1 MKLLNQSLTYLSFS
15 ILAIVAIWGVLFY
28 VNTLNEIKSSIDE
41 GLENYKRLIIQNA
54 QKDSTILTK
63 TYFDESFFTI
73 RKLEESR
80 ALAVK
85 DQYLDTEILM
95 QDADDEELEMEPVR
109 MLVTAF
115 GIDGQ
120 YYELKVANSMVEEDD
135 LIKELLRDVIWLYVI
150 LIIAIILVNNFVLKK
165 LWKPFYHVLDQLK
178 NFRLGHSQ
186 HLAQTHTRTKE
197 FLDLQKVVNTL
208 LEHTINTFEQQKQFI
223 GNASHELQTPLA
235 IATHKLELVLENGK
249 LDSNDARN
257 LTETY
262 QIIQRLVHLNRSLLL
277 LTKIE
282 NHQFLDNQTISVNAM
297 VRQAIDDMEDI
308 TAFKDISVH
317 IQETTELSTQMD
329 TALAHIL
336 ISNLIR
342 NAISHNV
349 KHGKIEISITESDL
363 KIYNT
368 GNSEALDDTL
378 IFDRFHKSGPTSNST
393 GLGLAIVK
401 AITDF
406 YAFRV
411 TYSFQDGLH
420 CFELSFN

>member
-80 ALAVK
+80 ALTVK
-85 DQYLDTEILM
+85 DQYLDTEIPM

-109 MLVTAF
+109 MLITAF
-115 GIDGQ
+115 EIDGQ

-135 LIKELLRDVIWLYVI
+135 LIRELLRDVIWLYVI
-150 LIIAIILVNNFVLKK
+150 LIIAIVLVNNFVLKK

-197 FLDLQKVVNTL
+197 FLDLQKVVNAL

-282 NHQFLDNQTISVNAM
+282 NHQFLDNQTILVNTM

-308 TAFKDISVH
+308 IAFKDISVH
-317 IQETTELSTQMD
+317 IQETTELSIQMD

-349 KHGKIEISITESDL
+349 EHGKIEIFITESDL

-378 IFDRFHKSGPTSNST
+378 IFDRFHKSGPTSTST
-393 GLGLAIVK
+393 GLGLAIVR
-401 AITDF
+401 AITRF

-411 TYSFQDGLH
+411 TYSFQNGLH
-420 CFELSFN
+420 CFELRFK